1 MCKIFENKIVI
12 NIESKKLGL
21 MEKWLRLNS
30 NLTIEQAAK
39 CLNVSKG
46 NLSEVENG
54 KRGLKNEVFSRFID
68 RFYPNFDYNW
78 SLPEEAEIKLDELF
92 HAFAYWD
99 SSEEDQ
105 IEKWVTENR
114 NRLLNSFACMYLIIF
129 ETYFSYRKSLDWND
143 VEVLNSSEVFLQ
155 YFSPDIRSFLLFNKG
170 YMYLENRTGID
181 PKKSALVIEIFEAA
195 LKEMDGRRWPQ
206 LEGIIRQNLAG
217 AASQD
222 ISFQHAV
229 NIIERAESIFIR
241 EFNFLRLA
249 AASNNKA
256 VYFSYLGQNEK
267 AIEIIDKL
275 ILNKNTFSDQKF
287 HYLAL
292 SNKALFLTL
301 GGYFDE
307 AVKFIQDHKHEM
319 NPKYPRNFILEPYCL
334 LRISDEKACLMAIK
348 SYQNCSLS
356 EDDELFY
363 ALIKAMISQNS
374 DRVEKAKKKMF
385 TVCRYMKNWGMMFV
399 MLQALAYFY
408 KQTCQSDRLAE
419 VYEWQAM
426 LHKHQIP
433 EINEL

>member
-1 MCKIFENKIVI
+1 
-12 NIESKKLGL
+12 
-21 MEKWLRLNS
+21 
-30 NLTIEQAAK
+30 
-39 CLNVSKG
+39 
-46 NLSEVENG
+46 
-54 KRGLKNEVFSRFID
+54 
-68 RFYPNFDYNW
+68 
-78 SLPEEAEIKLDELF
+78 
-92 HAFAYWD
+92 
-99 SSEEDQ
+99 
-105 IEKWVTENR
+105 
-114 NRLLNSFACMYLIIF
+114 
-129 ETYFSYRKSLDWND
+129 
-143 VEVLNSSEVFLQ
+143 
-155 YFSPDIRSFLLFNKG
+155 
-170 YMYLENRTGID
+170 MYLENRTGID

-408 KQTCQSDRLAE
+408 NQTCQSDRLAE